1 MRYACAVRGWML
13 IAVFGLLVPA
23 TASALTIS
31 TGVREIPALSSSVL
45 EVTQATNLPVQ
56 DARPSIRLTLPGRL
70 LELLASL
77 PAFGGDRVDRR
88 QVVGLPERVEIALRD
103 FMEDRPFLALLMNRV
118 FGGETSQEQPPT
130 VPEPGT
136 AALMLLGLA
145 GLARAGRSR
154 TPR

>member
-1 MRYACAVRGWML
+1 MRCACAVRGWML
-13 IAVFGLLVPA
+13 IAGFGLLVPA

-45 EVTQATNLPVQ
+45 EATQATNLPVQ
-56 DARPSIRLTLPGRL
+56 EARPNIRLTLPGRL

-77 PAFGGDRVDRR
+77 PAFGGDRFDRP
-88 QVVGLPERVEIALRD
+88 QVGLSERVEIALRD
-103 FMEDRPFLALLMNRV
+103 FLESRPLFARFVSRV
-118 FGGETSQEQPPT
+118 FGGVTFQEQPPA

-145 GLARAGRSR
+145 GLARVGRSR